1 LFVAA
6 AAPTAAAAPGWP
18 DAAVDAVAGGVVVEV
33 WTTVVVFAGAVTVL
47 VRDGSVTVS
56 VRGGSVTVSVLV
68 AVFSVTVCVV
78 RPDPLDAS
86 VAVVLSPG
94 DLSVPVVPAVV
105 LLFVVADKGVEVVR
119 VCVTLLAAL

>member
-1 LFVAA
+1 
-6 AAPTAAAAPGWP
+6 
-18 DAAVDAVAGGVVVEV
+18 VVVEV